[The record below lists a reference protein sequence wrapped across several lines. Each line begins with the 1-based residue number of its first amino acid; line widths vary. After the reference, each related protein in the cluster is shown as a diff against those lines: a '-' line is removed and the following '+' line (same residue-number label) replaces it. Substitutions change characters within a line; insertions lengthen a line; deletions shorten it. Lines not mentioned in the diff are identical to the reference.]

1 MTGTST
7 YISNLRSKFLM
18 SGALIAFTMAF
29 AASPAYANCNEDMSG
44 ETLICDGDLSDIPFI
59 SSDTVSEIIFTGVT
73 EDIGARGFR
82 FLNNEAVDVTFDTSA
97 EPINIV
103 LDPPA
108 TNVANQRTGFHI
120 ITDGAITG
128 NFTGNLSG
136 VIEQSQTSNDDNLAF
151 ANFGALGLEAG
162 SDIDLTLNGNIDVE
176 RGAIRQTGNSRQDVF
191 SNRFAALRAESDAG
205 DITITSTGDIAIDGG
220 ERIVETI
227 NSTEG
232 TAGAR
237 AIQFTNEVSEA
248 HGVFAQG
255 FGDFEFSHMG
265 DISVTGGGADV
276 TATTQNNTAD
286 AQAGHSE
293 ISGIF
298 IPAFNSV
305 NGEFVD
311 DLPRF
316 ENVNIDFTGDITI
329 EGGDVFV
336 TAISTSTGANEAEGA
351 AVAIGND
358 FQTGG
363 VATGLNVAADNID
376 IDFTGNLNVT
386 GGDITASA
394 RASEGGSGERSGL
407 VHLDAD
413 AQDGTGI
420 VVNSGE
426 GGQASLV
433 VDGPVT
439 VRGGNVTADIEGV
452 GSAPTGTLYADV
464 NDVNETASYLVR
476 GGSAIGINYVNG
488 GETDLQI
495 RDIIDVRGGDANV
508 SVSGRNNSGIA
519 NGGGSLGLSVFGF
532 GESDVNYIHET
543 DIISRG
549 GDLTYTNTGVE
560 MAGNASGGNSNGIS
574 FAAGTTAN
582 FTHNAVI
589 DAIGGEAS
597 FNVTQTNEDLE
608 FSGGNAQA
616 VNISLIGDETRSTI
630 NLNGIYN
637 ATGGDA
643 FGTGDVGAALGG
655 SATGVFSLTGNGE
668 SPTVNLNGT
677 INAVAGNGTEA
688 RGSAIGA
695 FLLDSQTLNI
705 LGTVNVEGG
714 NDVPDTTFG
723 QEGNVRGVVAV
734 DESRRFG
741 DTPGLIIN
749 VDGGQIN
756 STGQNVTGIEAAGD
770 LVEINIVN
778 NGQVNALG
786 NNTQGIVINGIASFG
801 DETALLST
809 SSIFIED
816 GSSLISDDGVGIIDQ
831 SEFTRRIFSTAD
843 GLVET
848 LFETPNQTNVDIAGI
863 VTGGN
868 GVAIDLGTGSDSFIG
883 RSTGVINGDVLLG
896 EGDDT
901 ITTEDGVTINGVL
914 DAGAGADVADLAEGT
929 IADFITLGTGD
940 DILILP
946 ELSNTLMI
954 SGGDGNDTGLFTTSD
969 NQDSSFDLGN
979 FALTEFETF
988 AQEGTGTL
996 TVTNNSSN
1004 VFSRYELRGGSAN
1017 ILTDLSG
1024 VDVVTSANTN
1034 LFLGGAVG
1042 GLDISGD
1049 VSTLGDPT
1057 GQVNVAGDIIFR
1069 QGSVFNARFLPD
1081 GTSDAITADGTIT
1094 IEGGQVNALS
1104 GAGQFIGGDQFVIL
1118 SGAGGITGTFDGL
1131 TQASTAFLDI
1141 TLETIGNDVVIQ
1153 LAPSADFVSVAETT
1167 NQLGAATGLL
1177 DFGTLQGTDERVVV
1191 SELSFLLEGEAL
1203 PALDAV
1209 SGELHATVLKTGLE
1223 QARLLPNAMRKRA
1236 NSIQQSGWSG
1246 WIAADG
1252 LTGDFDEDGNAAE
1265 TDFSRGSVVGGV
1277 DWTSASKEVTFGAA
1291 IGRSNETLRLD
1302 DRASRATRQAT
1313 HFGAHGR
1320 YGKAETGLLAT
1331 GSLAISQGS
1340 TDTTRNIVFG
1350 NLDRTATATYDLD
1363 LFNAEAELRYG
1374 YPTQSKGLHYGPAV
1388 RVEYVSA
1395 DQGAINEI
1403 GADSLNLSG
1412 ESESENQTRLGLGGY
1427 STWQSDNLKIDL
1439 SALYDIT
1446 GNRDISRNLS
1456 LSGASGTDFIVFAP
1470 DAGSGGVILDG
1481 GATWLMSDR
1490 ISLGL
1495 GYEGRFNGEQN
1506 SHAALLS
1513 LSIR

>member
-1 MTGTST
+1 MSTTSI
-7 YISNLRSKFLM
+7 YISNLRTKYMM
-18 SGALIAFTMAF
+18 SGALLAFTMVF
-29 AASPAYANCNEDMSG
+29 VASPAYANCNEDSSG
-44 ETLICDGDLSDIPFI
+44 ATLICDGDLSDIPFI

-73 EDIGARGFR
+73 GDIGGRGFR
-82 FLNNEAVDVTFDTSA
+82 FTNNEALDVTFDTSA

-108 TNVANQRTGFHI
+108 TNVVNQRTGFHI

-128 NFTGNLSG
+128 NFTGNFSG
-136 VIEQSQTSNDDNLAF
+136 VIEQSQTINNDDLAF
-151 ANFGALGLEAG
+151 ATFGALGLEAG
-162 SDIDLTLNGNIDVE
+162 SDIDLTFNGNIDVE
-176 RGAIRQTGNSRQDVF
+176 RGAIRQTDNSRQDLF

-205 DITITSTGDIAIDGG
+205 DITITSNGNIAIDDG

-232 TAGAR
+232 TAGTR
-237 AIQFTNEVSEA
+237 AIQFTNEVSEV
-248 HGVFAQG
+248 HGVLAQG
-255 FGDFEFSHMG
+255 FGDFDFSHIG
-265 DISVTGGGADV
+265 DITVTGGGADI
-276 TATTQNNTAD
+276 TATTENNTAD
-286 AQAGHSE
+286 AQASHSE
-293 ISGIF
+293 VSGIF
-298 IPAFNSV
+298 IPAFNTV
-305 NGEFVD
+305 NGELVGG
-311 DLPRF
+311 LPRF
-316 ENVNIDFTGDITI
+316 ENVNIDYNGDLTI

-336 TAISTSTGANEAEGA
+336 TAISTSTGVNETEGA
-351 AVAIGND
+351 AIAIGND
-358 FQTGG
+358 FRSDGE
-363 VATGLNVAADNID
+363 AAGLNIEADNFD
-376 IDFTGNLNVT
+376 IDFTGQINVT

-394 RASEGGSGERSGL
+394 SASEGGSGERSGL

-420 VVNSGE
+420 VVNSGV

-452 GSAPTGTLYADV
+452 GPAPTGTLYADV
-464 NDVNETASYLVR
+464 DDFNETVSISA
-476 GGSAIGINYVNG
+476 GGGGATGIAYVSSG
-488 GETDLQI
+488 QTDLQI
-495 RDIIDVRGGDANV
+495 RNIIDVRGGDANV
-508 SVSGRNNSGIA
+508 SVSGSNHLGLV
-519 NGGGSLGLSVFGF
+519 NGGTSSGLAFAGF
-532 GESDVNYIHET
+532 GGSDVNYTHET
-543 DIISRG
+543 DIISQG
-549 GDLTYTNTGVE
+549 GNLTYTNTGVE
-560 MAGNASGGNSNGIS
+560 MAGNARGGTANGIS

-589 DAIGGEAS
+589 DAIGGDAS

-616 VNISLIGDETRSTI
+616 VSLSFLGDETRSTV
-630 NLNGIYN
+630 NLNGVYN

-643 FGTGDVGAALGG
+643 FGTGDVGSALGG

-695 FLLDSQTLNI
+695 FLLDSQTLNV

-714 NDVPDTTFG
+714 NNVPDTTFG
-723 QEGNVRGVVAV
+723 QEGTVRGVVAV
-734 DESRRFG
+734 DESRRFR

-756 STGQNVTGIEAAGD
+756 STGQNVTGIETAGD
-770 LVEINIVN
+770 IVEINIVN
-778 NGQVNALG
+778 NGQVNAIG
-786 NNTQGIVINGIASFG
+786 DNTQGIVINGIASFG

-831 SEFTRRIFSTAD
+831 SEFTRRTFSTAT
-843 GLVET
+843 GLAET
-848 LFETPNQTNVDIAGI
+848 LFETPNQTNVDIAGT

-868 GVAIDLGTGSDSFIG
+868 GVAIDLGSGSDSFIG
-883 RSTGVINGDVLLG
+883 RATGLINGDVRLG
-896 EGDDT
+896 DGDDT
-901 ITTEDGVTINGVL
+901 ISTEDGVTINGVL
-914 DAGAGADVADLAEGT
+914 DAGGGADIVDLAEGT
-929 IADFITLGTGD
+929 NADFITLGTGD

-946 ELSNTLMI
+946 ELSYTLMV
-954 SGGDGNDTGLFTTSD
+954 SGGDGNDSGLFTTTD
-969 NQDSSFDLGN
+969 NEDSSFDLGN
-979 FALTEFETF
+979 FTLNEFETF

-996 TVTNNSSN
+996 TVTDNSSN
-1004 VFSRYELRGGSAN
+1004 IFSRYELRGGSAN
-1017 ILTDLSG
+1017 ILTELSG
-1024 VDVVTSANTN
+1024 VDVITSANTN

-1081 GTSDAITADGTIT
+1081 GTSDRISADGTVT
-1094 IEGGQVNALS
+1094 IEGGRVNALS
-1104 GAGQFIGGDQFVIL
+1104 AAGQFIGGDQFVIL

-1131 TQASTAFLDI
+1131 TEASTAFLDI

-1203 PALDAV
+1203 PALEAA

-1246 WIAADG
+1246 WIVADG
-1252 LTGDFDEDGNAAE
+1252 LTGDFEDDGNAAE

-1277 DWTSASKEVTFGAA
+1277 DWTSASNAVTLGAA

-1313 HFGAHGR
+1313 HFGVHGR
-1320 YGKAETGLLAT
+1320 YGKRATGLLAT

-1350 NLDRTATATYDLD
+1350 NLDRTAIANYDLD

-1374 YPTQSKGLHYGPAV
+1374 FPTQSKGLHYGPTI

-1395 DQGAINEI
+1395 DQGAVNET
-1403 GADSLNLSG
+1403 GADSLNLFG
-1412 ESESENQTRLGLGGY
+1412 EAESVNQTRLGLGGY
-1427 STWQSDNLKIDL
+1427 STWQSDSLKVDL
-1439 SALYDIT
+1439 SALYDVT
-1446 GNRDISRNLS
+1446 GNRDVSRNLS
-1456 LSGASGTDFIVFAP
+1456 LSGSSNTDFVVFAP

-1506 SHAALLS
+1506 SHAALLNF
-1513 LSIR
+1513 SIR